1 MAGVYDSAMCVLAAS
16 GCLTLPSPA
25 LRGKVA
31 RSVGRGRAPR
41 GSSGSG
47 SDSKLLTD
55 WPLPLLT
62 GAVRMEPLHPLI
74 PRASSP
80 AIRYA
85 SYLLTAVALWLIID
99 IHLLPA
105 LLAGLLVYELVQAM
119 TPLLGKRI
127 SGERAR
133 VVVVALLGAIV
144 VGLLLALVLG
154 AISLFRSEIGNP
166 ELLWQ
171 QQLMPLVEKAREQLP
186 AILVNNLPDSVNDLR
201 VGTIEL
207 ARKHAGTLQLAGKGA
222 VRVFVHVII
231 GLVLGAIVA
240 LSRTR
245 PAHQIGPLA
254 AALSLRCQ
262 RLAEAFHNI
271 VFAQIKISLINTL
284 FTAIFLLGVLPL
296 LGIHVPLSKTLVALT
311 FVVGL
316 LPVVGNLL
324 SNTAVTIAA
333 LSVSLG
339 VGIAALGFL
348 VLIHKLEYFLNA
360 RIVGVQIHAR
370 AWELLI
376 AMLLM
381 EAAFGLPGV
390 IAAPIYY
397 AYLKRELDAENL
409 I

>member
-1 MAGVYDSAMCVLAAS
+1 MDS
-16 GCLTLPSPA
+16 SPF
-25 LRGKVA
+25 
-31 RSVGRGRAPR
+31 
-41 GSSGSG
+41 
-47 SDSKLLTD
+47 
-55 WPLPLLT
+55 
-62 GAVRMEPLHPLI
+62 I

-80 AIRYA
+80 TIRYV

-207 ARKHAGTLQLAGKGA
+207 ARKHAGTLQVAGKGA
-222 VRVFVHVII
+222 VRGFVHIII

-245 PAHQIGPLA
+245 PAHQVGPLA
-254 AALSLRCQ
+254 AALGLRCQ
-262 RLAEAFHNI
+262 HLAEAFHNI

-397 AYLKRELDAENL
+397 AYLKRELEAENL